1 MNDVNN
7 AYGISPIVTVPS
19 IGDIYTGYA
28 NETMGYD
35 YGKPI
40 YQNYLGQTMNDGGLL
55 NEAKT
60 LLTTGAREASM
71 IGGVAKDKVGD
82 VLDKTGA
89 GIGAMSF
96 GQKAM
101 AVGGLAKGVFDAYNA
116 YKANKLAKEQF
127 AFTKMNTNR
136 NFQAQA
142 NVTNSQLSDRQA
154 ARVARDPNHFTS
166 VSEYMNKYGVKA

>member
-7 AYGISPIVTVPS
+7 AYDISPIVTVPS

-35 YGKPI
+35 YGSPV
-40 YQNYLGQTMNDGGLL
+40 YQNYTGQTINDGGFL
-55 NEAKT
+55 NNTKRM
-60 LLTTGAREASM
+60 LTTGAREAS
-71 IGGVAKDKVGD
+71 ILGGVAKDKVGD

-89 GIGAMSF
+89 GIDTMSF

-101 AVGGLAKGVFDAYNA
+101 AVGGLAKGVFDAYNS

-142 NVTNSQLSDRQA
+142 NVTNSQLADRQA
-154 ARVARDPNHFTS
+154 ARVARNPNQFTS
-166 VSEYMNKYGVKA
+166 VSDYMNKYGVKA